1 MKTWDCTNTGKWH
14 KIECMDKISHRSA
27 AVWSKLQDLP
37 QQTVRKGVEKMKS
50 YMLDLNSI
58 DRVKGFVKAIEVFDG
73 YFDLATGR
81 YVIDAKSIMGIFS
94 MDLSKPV
101 EFRVLETHEKLSA
114 IEAAVAPYI
123 AKE

>member
-1 MKTWDCTNTGKWH
+1 
-14 KIECMDKISHRSA
+14 
-27 AVWSKLQDLP
+27 
-37 QQTVRKGVEKMKS
+37 MKS

-58 DRVKGFVKAIEVFDG
+58 DRVKGFVKAIEGFEG

-101 EFRVLETHEKLSA
+101 EFRVLENHDRLSEIETA
-114 IEAAVAPYI
+114 IAPYI
-123 AKE
+123 AQA

>member
-1 MKTWDCTNTGKWH
+1 
-14 KIECMDKISHRSA
+14 
-27 AVWSKLQDLP
+27 
-37 QQTVRKGVEKMKS
+37 MKS

-58 DRVKGFVKAIEVFDG
+58 ERVKGFVTAIEAIEG

-101 EFRVLETHEKLSA
+101 EFRVLETNDRLSEVEEA
-114 IEAAVAPYI
+114 IAPYL
-123 AKE
+123 AR

>member
-1 MKTWDCTNTGKWH
+1 
-14 KIECMDKISHRSA
+14 
-27 AVWSKLQDLP
+27 
-37 QQTVRKGVEKMKS
+37 MKS

-58 DRVKGFVKAIEVFDG
+58 DRVKGCVKAIEVFDG

-101 EFRVLETHEKLSA
+101 EFRVLENHDRLSEIETA
-114 IEAAVAPYI
+114 IAPYI
-123 AKE
+123 AQA